1 VGSLDEIRIDT
12 RSTYLL
18 TKNVYY
24 SGLIK
29 RLEKDG
35 HQVLALPYDFRYIH
49 HPEYFYDLYKHFTT
63 FFEQQY
69 AIQQEP
75 MVVVCHSLGGLVFHH
90 YLTSHA
96 ADAWTRKH
104 IEKVYFVN
112 VPMGGT
118 PFSFY
123 SIIDNILHSREEMVM
138 LSSAPSAQ
146 ILPFFSKR
154 VKDLPL
160 FGGFYMS
167 FPIGKDPFF
176 RKNGISY
183 DRSNVHHIFRR
194 HDDVLEQ
201 LDLFQTYH
209 EPYRVADIS
218 IPHNIVYSTGYNTTT
233 FIDADTKKLIKG
245 DGDGLIPV
253 SSLLWP
259 EKQWPSSERNKR
271 HVIHIPNMDHSRIN
285 NHDPFL
291 RMISRKK
298 DELVL

>member
-1 VGSLDEIRIDT
+1 
-12 RSTYLL
+12 
-18 TKNVYY
+18 
-24 SGLIK
+24 
-29 RLEKDG
+29 
-35 HQVLALPYDFRYIH
+35 
-49 HPEYFYDLYKHFTT
+49 
-63 FFEQQY
+63 
-69 AIQQEP
+69 
-75 MVVVCHSLGGLVFHH
+75 
-90 YLTSHA
+90 
-96 ADAWTRKH
+96 
-104 IEKVYFVN
+104 
-112 VPMGGT
+112 MGGT